1 MKKKIAA
8 ICLCAALFAVAVIGG
23 TIAYFTDQ
31 EEAVNVFT
39 VGNVDITLDE
49 AAVKLDETTGN
60 YIADTAKGRVQTN
73 TYEDIF
79 PGQSIC
85 KDPTIT
91 NVGSYAAYVRADI
104 VIGNDA
110 LKAMHCYDETAA
122 TPFDGFKTVVTGG
135 DVMSCTDYV
144 WSEDA
149 DNGIADGFIN
159 DNYLLAFTANTDGTT
174 TFTIYVLN
182 ALAEDEA
189 VVLFDTITVPAEV
202 TSEDFGLIIG
212 NGGFAMKITASAIQ
226 AKGFEDAKAAFAAL
240 ELPAGEASP
249 DEHINGG
256 SETPAEEPAAPE
268 ETPAPPEQTN

>member
-49 AAVKLDETTGN
+49 AAVTTDADGN
-60 YIADTAKGRVQTN
+60 YIADTSKSRVQTN

-91 NVGSYAAYVRADI
+91 NVGTYAAYVRADI

-110 LKAMHCYDETAA
+110 LKAMHCFDENNTAA
-122 TPFDGFKTVVTGG
+122 PYDGFKTVVTGG

-144 WSEDA
+144 WSEG
-149 DNGIADGFIN
+149 NGIADGFIN
-159 DNYLLAFTANTDGTT
+159 DKYLLAFTANVDGTT

-202 TSEDFGLIIG
+202 TSEDFGIIVG
-212 NGGFAMKITASAIQ
+212 NGGFTMKVTASAIQ
-226 AKGFEDAKAAFAAL
+226 AKGFADATEAFEAL
-240 ELPAGEASP
+240 VLPAADASP
-249 DEHINGG
+249 DEHING
-256 SETPAEEPAAPE
+256 STEAPTEEPAAP
-268 ETPAPPEQTN
+268 PEQAN